1 MASDTTF
8 ELTYSIS
15 VAGDSN
21 YMVICHDMCSRN
33 VQKIFLFRFGF
44 GSIFEKNSN
53 SDRNEFDSVRLK
65 NCGSV
70 RML

>member
-44 GSIFEKNSN
+44 GSIFEKTQIRIGMSLI
-53 SDRNEFDSVRLK
+53 RF
-65 NCGSV
+65 G
-70 RML
+70 